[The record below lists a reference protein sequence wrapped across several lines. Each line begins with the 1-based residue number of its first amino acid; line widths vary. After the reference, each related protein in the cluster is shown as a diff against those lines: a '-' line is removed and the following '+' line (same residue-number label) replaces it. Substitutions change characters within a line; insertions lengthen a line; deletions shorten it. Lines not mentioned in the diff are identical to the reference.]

1 MRQRLSCSRV
11 MKRGKCEVK
20 RKLFMIQIKA
30 ALLWNMETW
39 TFMEDAGLFA
49 KVEQRDREWT
59 EDERKK
65 IKRSA
70 LRTDEFKLSGPSNR
84 EQYNRSAVTLS
95 CRLSPEISAV
105 DLEIRWF
112 KETDCVCVYKNSKV
126 TEGRGYEGRVSLF
139 TQELE
144 RGNVSLQLRD
154 CTGSDDGYYLCQVTD
169 GDRTEEITVYM
180 YSAEQRFK
188 GIYVVQRD
196 RHCTEDE
203 RKKME
208 KSVLLTDEFKL
219 SGPSKREWYNRS
231 AVTLSCRLSPEISAV
246 DLEIRWFKETDCVCV
261 YKNSKVT
268 EGRGYE
274 GRVSLFTQELE
285 RGNVSLQLRDCTE
298 SDDGYYLC
306 QVTDGDRTEEI
317 TVKMAQQEQSGAP
330 QRTEETDKDV
340 CVVQRDRKWTEDERK
355 KMEESVLLTE
365 YIADDLIVV
374 IRKLEKNE
382 KELKTIKQDLDRT
395 SKSLERKVQEIK
407 DCKQQIEKKDTE
419 LSDREKNMKE
429 DEERFKA
436 TNTKLEKTTE
446 ELQKRERALQERD
459 QQLKVKDTQI
469 QTTQI
474 QVEEM
479 VKTLVQKDEELNKK
493 NEELKVLKESLETNK
508 KTLSERDAELME
520 TNKKLKNATEQMM
533 KRDKELHEKDKLL
546 TENTQT
552 LQKKD
557 KTLKEKEKQLS
568 EVREEVRKSNMTLEK
583 NQTQLKDK
591 ERQLER
597 VVKELETSTNKL
609 DTLGQELQDKQRQLQ
624 DMMIIVEQQKSE
636 LAEKKQKLEEKDRLL
651 TERETQLTERET
663 QLTERET
670 QLTERETQLTERETQ
685 LMGRDKELQE
695 KDRLLEEKT
704 KQLQEQTDPESSASI
719 RRRNSMDF
727 LPPKMSE
734 ETQDSAAPIR
744 RRNSMGGGRPTLGGE
759 SSSPHP
765 PASVTVAE
773 LRLVLL
779 GRTGSGKSVT
789 GNTILGREERNQA
802 ATSTATSTATQ
813 QSESTQGEVA
823 GRKVTVVDTPDW
835 FSPELSLEK
844 LRQDVGHCVRL
855 SAPGPHAFLLVIPLK
870 QPTGEERGML
880 EKMEEIF
887 GETCWR
893 NTMIIFS
900 VTDEHQKKNIEDFIQ
915 SGDQEVQRLVEKC
928 GNSFH
933 CLNIN
938 ESGDGSQVSELLE
951 KIEKMVE
958 GSREKFYSSDI
969 YLETESQIRAMEA
982 TILKEREE
990 KREREEKDMKEKI
1003 EKEMQDSLRKIEGV
1017 IEEHEGDIR
1026 QLNDRTTE
1034 LERKMKEE
1042 RDEEKKK
1049 ELEREL
1055 KREVDK
1061 RTEMEEK
1068 VKKLKEKRERER
1080 KEMEERHEQ
1089 EMEEIREVYE
1099 GEIRMEAERKLM
1111 KIILPELQRN
1121 MLSSK
1126 TKMQEDFSR
1135 QMEEK
1140 NREMENLQQKLS
1152 QLTDTHSLLEEVYE
1166 KTVRESSERASLKG
1180 EASKGMSQKF
1190 KGLFK

>member
-1 MRQRLSCSRV
+1 
-11 MKRGKCEVK
+11 
-20 RKLFMIQIKA
+20 MILLTA
-30 ALLWNMETW
+30 SALLRHKD
-39 TFMEDAGLFA
+39 FC
-49 KVEQRDREWT
+49 VE
-59 EDERKK
+59 
-65 IKRSA
+65 
-70 LRTDEFKLSGPSNR
+70 
-84 EQYNRSAVTLS
+84 
-95 CRLSPEISAV
+95 
-105 DLEIRWF
+105 
-112 KETDCVCVYKNSKV
+112 
-126 TEGRGYEGRVSLF
+126 
-139 TQELE
+139 
-144 RGNVSLQLRD
+144 
-154 CTGSDDGYYLCQVTD
+154 
-169 GDRTEEITVYM
+169 
-180 YSAEQRFK
+180 
-188 GIYVVQRD
+188 
-196 RHCTEDE
+196 
-203 RKKME
+203 
-208 KSVLLTDEFKL
+208 
-219 SGPSKREWYNRS
+219 
-231 AVTLSCRLSPEISAV
+231 
-246 DLEIRWFKETDCVCV
+246 
-261 YKNSKVT
+261 
-268 EGRGYE
+268 
-274 GRVSLFTQELE
+274 
-285 RGNVSLQLRDCTE
+285 
-298 SDDGYYLC
+298 
-306 QVTDGDRTEEI
+306 
-317 TVKMAQQEQSGAP
+317 
-330 QRTEETDKDV
+330 
-340 CVVQRDRKWTEDERK
+340 QRDRKWTEDERK
-355 KMEESVLLTE
+355 KMEKSALLTE
-365 YIADDLIVV
+365 YNFDKLKET
-374 IRKLEKNE
+374 IRKLEETEN
-382 KELKTIKQDLDRT
+382 ELKTIKQELDR
-395 SKSLERKVQEIK
+395 
-407 DCKQQIEKKDTE
+407 
-419 LSDREKNMKE
+419 
-429 DEERFKA
+429 
-436 TNTKLEKTTE
+436 TTE

-479 VKTLVQKDEELNKK
+479 EKTLVKKDEELNKK

-508 KTLSERDAELME
+508 KTLSERDAVLME
-520 TNKKLKNATEQMM
+520 TNKTLKNVTEQMM
-533 KRDKELHEKDKLL
+533 E
-546 TENTQT
+546 
-552 LQKKD
+552 
-557 KTLKEKEKQLS
+557 
-568 EVREEVRKSNMTLEK
+568 
-583 NQTQLKDK
+583 
-591 ERQLER
+591 
-597 VVKELETSTNKL
+597 
-609 DTLGQELQDKQRQLQ
+609 
-624 DMMIIVEQQKSE
+624 
-636 LAEKKQKLEEKDRLL
+636 
-651 TERETQLTERET
+651 
-663 QLTERET
+663 
-670 QLTERETQLTERETQ
+670 
-685 LMGRDKELQE
+685 RDKELQE
-695 KDRLLEEKT
+695 KDKLLEEKT

-719 RRRNSMDF
+719 RRRNSKER
-727 LPPKMSE
+727 LPPTMSE

-744 RRNSMGGGRPTLGGE
+744 RRNSMDGNRPTMGGE

-765 PASVTVAE
+765 PASVPVAE

-789 GNTILGREERNQA
+789 GNIILGREERNQA

-835 FSPELSLEK
+835 FSPELSLEN

-855 SAPGPHAFLLVIPLK
+855 SAPGPQAFLLVIPLK

-915 SGDQEVQRLVEKC
+915 SGDQAVQRLVEKC
-928 GNSFH
+928 GNRFH

-1003 EKEMQDSLRKIEGV
+1003 EKEVQDSLRKIEGV

-1061 RTEMEEK
+1061 RTEMEGK

-1080 KEMEERHEQ
+1080 KEMEERHKQ

-1180 EASKGMSQKF
+1180 EASEGMSQKF